1 MIRAGGRSAKE
12 LPGSCILR
20 GLRLDFPDEPI
31 GTGRSLR
38 KRSAFR
44 PLCNLEARALTD
56 KERMLAGELYLASDP
71 ELLRDRARAAALV
84 RDYNQAVVDEQPRLL
99 QELLGAVGA
108 HTVVRSPF
116 FCDYGFNIRLG
127 VNVFLN
133 FGCVLLDVVE
143 IEIGD
148 GTQIG
153 PCVQVYAADHPRDPA
168 VRRQGLENGRPVH
181 VGRNVWIG
189 GAAVLLPGVRVGD
202 DAIIGAGAIVTRDV
216 PEGWTVA
223 GNPARRIERRQ
234 GDRTGD

>member
-1 MIRAGGRSAKE
+1 MIRAGGRSAEE

-31 GTGRSLR
+31 GTRWSLR
-38 KRSAFR
+38 TR
-44 PLCNLEARALTD
+44 PALRPGRRPGARALTD
-56 KERMLAGELYLASDP
+56 KERMLAGEIYL
-71 ELLRDRARAAALV
+71 
-84 RDYNQAVVDEQPRLL
+84 EQPRLL

-127 VNVFLN
+127 ANVFLN